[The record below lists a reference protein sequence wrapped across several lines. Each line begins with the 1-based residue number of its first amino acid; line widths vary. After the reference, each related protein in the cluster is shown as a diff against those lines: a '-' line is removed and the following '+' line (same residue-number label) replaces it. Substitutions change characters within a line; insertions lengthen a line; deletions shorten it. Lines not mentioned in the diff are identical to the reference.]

1 MTSKQ
6 LEHFLQKITTQKGDA
21 GLPQLE
27 VFLKDSKASTR
38 KLATRALGNLNFSAT
53 KKHLFKMSLD
63 SSITVAKEAIAV
75 VERNITE
82 QDADKLLKAF
92 LEKSTHQTLKEEVAA
107 RIELRENSPDIQGLG
122 EKVFQV
128 AEFSQFMNSTFPE
141 EVKVE
146 GELSAVQTSNH
157 YANQWVFFDLKDE
170 KTEAKIR
177 CFSTMYKIR
186 ASRIS
191 LVDGMRVVVTAK
203 PRISVKSGI
212 FSLNI
217 EKVELSGEGQLLK
230 AFELLKAKLE
240 KEGLFAQDR
249 KRSLPEYPQ
258 NIGLITSKD
267 AAAFKDFTKVLKHR
281 IGGLQIHFHH
291 AQVQGAQAEPSIV
304 KALETL
310 ASYPLDMIV
319 LTRGGGAMDDLHA
332 FNSEEVA
339 RAIYSCPIPVVSAVG
354 HERDV
359 TIADY
364 VADVRASTPSNAA
377 EIIVKD
383 RETLL
388 RQVQINEDVIESEI
402 AQEIRQKYD
411 KIRRLSHYIDSTFY
425 RLNTNFNLMESK
437 LKRFELEVLSKLH
450 KIQDQVDSSQN
461 TIQSILMSDFE
472 KSTQKLDYFI
482 RFLGAI
488 DYRKNLQKGYSILRK
503 NGTIITSTQ
512 DVSPGDALDVE
523 VFDGVI
529 HTKIQN
535 NS

>member
-38 KLATRALGNLNFSAT
+38 KLATRALGNLNFAT
-53 KKHLFKMSLD
+53 TKRHLFKMSLD
-63 SSITVAKEAIAV
+63 SSVTVAKEAIAV

-82 QDADKLLKAF
+82 PDADKLLKAF
-92 LEKSTHQTLKEEVAA
+92 LEKSTHQSLKEEVAA
-107 RIELRENSPDIQGLG
+107 RMELRENAPQIQGLG

-128 AEFSQFMNSTFPE
+128 TEFSQFMNSTFPE

-146 GELSAVQTSNH
+146 GELSAVQISNH

-191 LVDGMRVVVTAK
+191 LVDGMRVVVTAR

-240 KEGLFAQDR
+240 KEGLFAPDR

-281 IGGLQIHFHH
+281 MGGLNIHFHH
-291 AQVQGAQAEPSIV
+291 AQVQGAQAETSVV

-310 ASYPLDMIV
+310 ATYPLDLIV

-339 RAIYSCPIPVVSAVG
+339 RAIYSCPIPIVSAIG
-354 HERDV
+354 HERDI

-383 RETLL
+383 RDTLI
-388 RQVQINEDVIESEI
+388 RQVESKEDLIESEI
-402 AQEIRQKYD
+402 AQEIRQKYE
-411 KIRRLSHYIDSTFY
+411 KIQRLSTYIDNTFY
-425 RLNTNFNLMESK
+425 RLNMRFHNLQSK
-437 LKRFELEVLSKLH
+437 VNRYEFEMLT
-450 KIQDQVDSSQN
+450 KIQQTQERVSRSQN
-461 TIQSILMSDFE
+461 TVEGVLASKFE
-472 KSTQKLDYFI
+472 QSTQKLDYLT
-482 RFLGAI
+482 RYLGAV
-488 DYRKNLQKGYSILRK
+488 DYRKNLKKGYSILRK

-523 VFDGVI
+523 VFDGVL

>member
-27 VFLKDSKASTR
+27 VFLKDSKATTR
-38 KLATRALGNLNFSAT
+38 KAAVKALGALNFQTT
-53 KKHLFKMSLD
+53 KRHLYKMSLD
-63 SSITVAKEAIAV
+63 SSVSVAKEAIAIA
-75 VERNITE
+75 ERNITE
-82 QDADKLLKAF
+82 KDADKLLEAF
-92 LEKSTHQTLKEEVAA
+92 LEKSTHQSLKEQVAQ
-107 RIELRENSPDIQGLG
+107 RIELRENSPQLKGLD

-191 LVDGMRVVVTAK
+191 LVDGMRVVVTAR

-217 EKVELSGEGQLLK
+217 EKVELAGEGQLLK

-240 KEGLFAQDR
+240 KEGLFAPDR

-258 NIGLITSKD
+258 NIGLVTSKD
-267 AAAFKDFTKVLKHR
+267 AAAFKDFTKVLRHR
-281 IGGLQIHFHH
+281 MGGLNIHFHH
-291 AQVQGAQAEPSIV
+291 AQVQGAQAETSVV
-304 KALETL
+304 KAIETL
-310 ASYPLDMIV
+310 STYPLDLIV

-339 RAIYSCPIPVVSAVG
+339 RAIYSCPIPIVSAIG

-383 RETLL
+383 RENLL
-388 RQVQINEDVIESEI
+388 RQVQNQQDNIEVQI
-402 AQEIRQKYD
+402 ADELREKYD
-411 KIRRLSHYIDSTFY
+411 RIRRLSAYIDSTFY
-425 RLNTNFNLMESK
+425 Q
-437 LKRFELEVLSKLH
+437 LKNRFTQLEGKVTRFEYNLTSSLQRLQEKV
-450 KIQDQVDSSQN
+450 QVSHNLILDSVESSY
-461 TIQSILMSDFE
+461 TQSS
-472 KSTQKLDYFI
+472 QKLDYLT
-482 RFLGAI
+482 RYLGAV
-488 DYRKNLQKGYSILRK
+488 DYRQNLKKGYSILRK

-512 DVSPGDALDVE
+512 DVSIGDALDVE
-523 VFDGVI
+523 VFDG
-529 HTKIQN
+529 KIKTN
-535 NS
+535 VVKSS